1 MFYDDLPFA
10 ERGGWDQ
17 PPQRRADVGIGP
29 YDGTRRADV
38 GIGPYG
44 SRSSGAGSS
53 PLRPGAAAQHKAP
66 VVDYRPG
73 DTVQHSSFGR
83 GMILR
88 VTKMG
93 NDAMLEIA
101 FDDKGTK
108 RLLANT
114 ASAHMKKL

>member
-1 MFYDDLPFA
+1 M
-10 ERGGWDQ
+10 
-17 PPQRRADVGIGP
+17 GIGP

-53 PLRPGAAAQHKAP
+53 PLRPGAAAQRKAP